1 MTPAAAQQAIQ
12 QLQSERQT
20 YLNVLRTT
28 KSTLDSLG
36 VKQDELALGDAQIG
50 FRLPRHIF
58 NNELKGW
65 IGELKELRL
74 IILLFSELATGN
86 AENMEIGEISTTDP
100 IIFLILKPA
109 TVLLLGKAVS
119 WALDQWKKVEDIRKV
134 RAETA
139 QLNLAAHGI
148 FDDMLKQ
155 YDEKVVE
162 MIEQA
167 TKKHALELVKPPKG
181 AGRGNELG
189 AHMEKALAS
198 LVARVER
205 GMTVE
210 IKFLPVKTA
219 GESTADQN
227 NMAAD
232 FQSVVSQLKFHP
244 PSSDPILVLPRPPHE
259 KGDEAV

>member
-1 MTPAAAQQAIQ
+1 MGIPKLDSSVWRNPLGAERFFGQALLEKVRAIIAENQMTPAAAQQAIQ

-36 VKQDELALGDAQIG
+36 VKQDELAQGDAQIG
-50 FRLPRHIF
+50 FRIPRHIF

-65 IGELKELRL
+65 IGELRELRL
-74 IILLFSELATGN
+74 IILPFSELATGN

-155 YDEKVVE
+155 YDEIVVE
-162 MIEQA
+162 MIE
-167 TKKHALELVKPPKG
+167 
-181 AGRGNELG
+181 
-189 AHMEKALAS
+189 
-198 LVARVER
+198 
-205 GMTVE
+205 
-210 IKFLPVKTA
+210 
-219 GESTADQN
+219 
-227 NMAAD
+227 
-232 FQSVVSQLKFHP
+232 
-244 PSSDPILVLPRPPHE
+244 
-259 KGDEAV
+259 